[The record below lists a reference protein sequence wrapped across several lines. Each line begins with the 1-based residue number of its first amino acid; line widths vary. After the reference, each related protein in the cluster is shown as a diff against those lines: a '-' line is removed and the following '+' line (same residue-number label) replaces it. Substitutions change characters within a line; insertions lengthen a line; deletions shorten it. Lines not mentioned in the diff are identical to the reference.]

1 MLNTNKDVN
10 FDSVQIVL
18 LEVLGASESEIG
30 VEIAVHPEVIV
41 LVELLVYVQRFL
53 RYVHPRTPRCC
64 DNKIDKITSY
74 SFIFNPNFIVFFWC
88 FSS

>member
-53 RYVHPRTPRCC
+53 RYVHPRTQ
-64 DNKIDKITSY
+64 
-74 SFIFNPNFIVFFWC
+74 
-88 FSS
+88 